1 MKVAPPQLHIPRRVA
16 SLLAAAVLGACST
29 SGRDPATL
37 EGSAWMLSAMGPQTL
52 AADAALPTLR
62 FSGDRFSASDGCNR
76 FVGTWY
82 GSGEVMRIGR
92 DLAASR
98 RVCAEAVL
106 AGAEAYSR
114 TLARATAWRI
124 ADGTLVL
131 LDRRRAELATFVRQP
146 AGLVDKV
153 WRVTGYADASR
164 AIVGVRPGSLITAEF
179 DTDGRLRG
187 FGGCSPYAGPWMLAD
202 KRLAV
207 GPLQSANVAC
217 TSTADL
223 RGQQDAF
230 LSSIGS
236 AVAIRRDGE
245 RLELRN
251 ASGAVVA
258 TAAAMART
266 APVSSRD

>member
-1 MKVAPPQLHIPRRVA
+1 MKVASPLFRIPGLAA
-16 SLLAAAVLGACST
+16 SLLAAAALCACST
-29 SGRDPATL
+29 TGRDAATL
-37 EGSAWMLSAMGPQTL
+37 EGSAWMMSAMGAQTL
-52 AADAALPTLR
+52 VADAALPTLR

-76 FVGTWY
+76 FIGTWY
-82 GSGEVMRIGR
+82 GSGEVLRIGR

-98 RVCAEAVL
+98 RVCSEAVL

-114 TLARATAWRI
+114 TLARVTSWRI

-131 LDRRRAELATFVRQP
+131 LDRRGAELASFERQP
-146 AGLVDKV
+146 PGLVDKV
-153 WRVTGYADASR
+153 WRVTGFADASR
-164 AIVGVRPGSLITAEF
+164 AIVGVRPDSLITAEF
-179 DTDGRLRG
+179 DTDGRVRG

-223 RGQQDAF
+223 RVQQQAF

-236 AVAIRRDGE
+236 AVAMRRDGDQ
-245 RLELRN
+245 LELRD

>member
-1 MKVAPPQLHIPRRVA
+1 MKVPPPLFRIPGLAA
-16 SLLAAAVLGACST
+16 SLLAAAALCACST
-29 SGRDPATL
+29 TGRDPATL
-37 EGSAWMLSAMGPQTL
+37 QGSAWMMSAMGAQTL

-82 GSGEVMRIGR
+82 GSGEVLRIGR

-98 RVCAEAVL
+98 RVCGEAVL

-114 TLARATAWRI
+114 TLARATGWRI
-124 ADGTLVL
+124 TDGTLVL
-131 LDRRRAELATFVRQP
+131 LDRRGAELATFVRQP

-153 WRVTGYADASR
+153 WRVTGYADATR

-179 DTDGRLRG
+179 DTDGRMRG
-187 FGGCSPYAGPWMLAD
+187 YGGCSPYAGPWMLAD

-207 GPLQSANVAC
+207 GPLQSANVVC
-217 TSTADL
+217 TSSADL
-223 RGQQDAF
+223 RGQQEAF

-236 AVAIRRDGE
+236 AVSMRRDGD
-245 RLELRN
+245 RLELRD

-258 TAAAMART
+258 TAAAMAQT
-266 APVSSRD
+266 VPVSRRD

>member
-1 MKVAPPQLHIPRRVA
+1 MKVASPLFRIPRFAVN
-16 SLLAAAVLGACST
+16 LLAAAVLCACAT
-29 SGRDPATL
+29 TGRDPATL
-37 EGSAWMLSAMGPQTL
+37 DGSAWMMSAMGAQTL

-76 FVGTWY
+76 FIGTWY
-82 GSGEVMRIGR
+82 GSGEVLRIGR

-98 RVCAEAVL
+98 RVCGDAVL

-114 TLARATAWRI
+114 SLARATAWRI

-131 LDRRRAELATFVRQP
+131 LDRRGAELATFVRQP

-179 DTDGRLRG
+179 DTDGRVRG

-207 GPLQSANVAC
+207 GPLQSANVDCA
-217 TSTADL
+217 STADL
-223 RGQQDAF
+223 RGQQEAF
-230 LSSIGS
+230 LTSIGS
-236 AVAIRRDGE
+236 AVAMRRDGD
-245 RLELRN
+245 RLELRD

-258 TAAAMART
+258 TAAAIPRT